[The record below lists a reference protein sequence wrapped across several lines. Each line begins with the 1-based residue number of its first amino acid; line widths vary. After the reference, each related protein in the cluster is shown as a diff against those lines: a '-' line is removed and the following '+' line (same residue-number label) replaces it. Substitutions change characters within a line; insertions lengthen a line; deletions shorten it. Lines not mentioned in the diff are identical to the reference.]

1 MHTTLTTTKFQ
12 KRSAMI
18 IVRLAVIAAIL
29 LLLELFCW
37 LAKEHIVKAALLL
50 AALHNTRAQQRRT
63 EKLEDEYAGQRAI
76 NLAAKVRHKTA
87 YLALQNNF
95 HSISNETTPCTR
107 AHYEDPSADMVF
119 ENRHLKDRLHQL
131 RLSGKTSTC
140 TRAHHDRSTAEMT
153 CANRVLIDSTRK
165 LRATASGLKSEV
177 DRKKKAVNSLM
188 RALETLQTTST
199 EEARDKDAAIKDLQ
213 RALETLQTA
222 RETEVMGKNT
232 AIKQLQRSVE
242 NAMALHSGCSKEVHQ
257 LRAAADEAK
266 NSARELERQL
276 QSLQARERSSAEQ
289 KACEAASSSGAANG
303 TAEDVGQQKKESEVL
318 QEGVNQSK
326 WATVEDDDEDEL

>member
-1 MHTTLTTTKFQ
+1 
-12 KRSAMI
+12 MI
-18 IVRLAVIAAIL
+18 IVKPAVIAAIL

-37 LAKEHIVKAALLL
+37 LAKEHIVTAALLL
-50 AALHNTRAQQRRT
+50 AALHNTRAQQRRI
-63 EKLEDEYAGQRAI
+63 EKLEDEYRGQRAV
-76 NLAAKVRHKTA
+76 NLAAKMRHRTA

-95 HSISNETTPCTR
+95 HSTSNETTPCAR
-107 AHYEDPSADMVF
+107 AHYEHPSADMLF

-140 TRAHHDRSTAEMT
+140 TRAHHDRSTADMT

-165 LRATASGLKSEV
+165 LRTTVTDLKSEV
-177 DRKKKAVNSLM
+177 DHKQKAINSLM
-188 RALETLQTTST
+188 RALEDLQTTSA
-199 EEARDKDAAIKDLQ
+199 EEVSDKNAAIKDLE

-222 RETEVMGKNT
+222 RENEVMGKNT

-242 NAMALHSGCSKEVHQ
+242 NAMARHSGCSKEVLQ
-257 LRAAADEAK
+257 LRAEADEAR

-276 QSLQARERSSAEQ
+276 QSLQERERSAAEQ
-289 KACEAASSSGAANG
+289 KAGEAASSSGVANG

-326 WATVEDDDEDEL
+326 CATVEDDDEDEL